1 MKGGNRMKAKGLM
14 VVFLA
19 VLVMLGAA
27 SSFAAPDVL
36 DEILAAGVIKVST
49 DPNYAPQSFI
59 ADNGQLD
66 GFDVNVAQE
75 VAKRLGVKIEF
86 VTPEWDMITSGKW
99 GKRWDLSVGS
109 MTPTA
114 ERKKV
119 LMFTKAYYYTPAQ
132 FAIHKKNS
140 DIKSLKDL
148 AGKIIGTCSECT
160 YDRWLNRDL
169 VLLDQ
174 EVTYADWKP
183 GKIVTYKTDAD
194 AIQDLAL
201 GDGVRLHAVLSA
213 KATLFEAIEAGCGG
227 GCPLKMI
234 GDPVFYD
241 SLSFAIDRSRAPSEK
256 YLAKLEE
263 ILAAMHADGTLTRLS
278 MKWYGVDLTKKAGE

>member
-1 MKGGNRMKAKGLM
+1 MKRNALTILLTVTL
-14 VVFLA
+14 VVF
-19 VLVMLGAA
+19 AA
-27 SSFAAPDVL
+27 GSSFGGGDVL
-36 DEILAAGVIKVST
+36 DEIMAAGVIKVST

-59 ADNGQLD
+59 ADNGELD

-119 LMFTKAYYYTPAQ
+119 LMFTQAYYYTPAQ
-132 FAIHKKNS
+132 FAVHAKNTG
-140 DIKSLKDL
+140 IKSLADL
-148 AGKIIGTCSECT
+148 EGKTIGTCSECT
-160 YDRWLNRDL
+160 YDRWLNKDL

-183 GKIVTYKTDAD
+183 GKIITYKTDAD

-201 GDGVRLHAVLSA
+201 GDGVRLDAVLSA
-213 KATLFEAIEAGCGG
+213 KATIHEAIQAGCGG
-227 GCPLKMI
+227 GCPMKMV

-241 SLSFAIDRSRAPSEK
+241 SLSFAIDRSRAQSEK

-263 ILAAMHADGTLTRLS
+263 ILAAMHADGALTKLS

>member
-1 MKGGNRMKAKGLM
+1 MKANGLI

-19 VLVMLGAA
+19 VSVILGAG
-27 SSFAAPDVL
+27 SSFGGSDVL

-59 ADNGQLD
+59 ADNQQLD

-75 VAKRLGVKIEF
+75 VAKRLGVKIKF
-86 VTPEWDMITSGKW
+86 ITPEWDMITSGKW

-132 FAIHKKNS
+132 FAIHTKNS

-160 YDRWLNRDL
+160 YDRWLNKDL
-169 VLLDQ
+169 VLIMDEGQ
-174 EVTYADWKP
+174 WVEEGPADEIFTNP
-183 GKIVTYKTDAD
+183 
-194 AIQDLAL
+194 
-201 GDGVRLHAVLSA
+201 R
-213 KATLFEAIEAGCGG
+213 E
-227 GCPLKMI
+227 
-234 GDPVFYD
+234 
-241 SLSFAIDRSRAPSEK
+241 DRSK
-256 YLAKLEE
+256 QFLAHVL
-263 ILAAMHADGTLTRLS
+263 
-278 MKWYGVDLTKKAGE
+278 

>member
-1 MKGGNRMKAKGLM
+1 MKKSVFFILFVAVAVVVGTTNSFGGGDA
-14 VVFLA
+14 
-19 VLVMLGAA
+19 
-27 SSFAAPDVL
+27 L

-59 ADNGQLD
+59 ADNGELD

-86 VTPEWDMITSGKW
+86 VTPEWDMITGGKW
-99 GKRWDLSVGS
+99 GKRWDLSIGS

-132 FAIHKKNS
+132 FAVHTKNTS
-140 DIKSLKDL
+140 IKSLKDL
-148 AGKIIGTCSECT
+148 EGKKIGTCSECT
-160 YDRWLNRDL
+160 YDRWLNKDL

-174 EVTYADWKP
+174 EVKFGDWKA

-194 AIQDLAL
+194 AIQDLVL
-201 GDGVRLHAVLSA
+201 GDGVRLHAILSA
-213 KATLFEAIEAGCGG
+213 KATLYEAIKSGCGG
-227 GCPLKMI
+227 GCPMKMI

-241 SLSFAIDRSRAPSEK
+241 ALSFAIDKSRTPSDK

-263 ILAAMHADGTLTRLS
+263 ILASMHADGALS
-278 MKWYGVDLTKKAGE
+278 KLSVKWYGVDITKKAGE

>member
-1 MKGGNRMKAKGLM
+1 MKRNVIFILL
-14 VVFLA
+14 LA
-19 VLVMLGAA
+19 VSVAFGATSGFGA
-27 SSFAAPDVL
+27 SDAL

-59 ADNGQLD
+59 ADNGKLD

-75 VAKRLGVKIEF
+75 VAKRLGVKVEL

-99 GKRWDLSVGS
+99 GKRWDLSIGS

-132 FAIHKKNS
+132 FAVNAKNS
-140 DIKSLKDL
+140 SIKTLNDL
-148 AGKIIGTCSECT
+148 EGKLIGTCSECT
-160 YDRWLNRDL
+160 YDRWLNKDL

-174 EVTYADWKP
+174 EVKYADWKP
-183 GKIVTYKTDAD
+183 GKIITYKTDAD

-213 KATLFEAIEAGCGG
+213 KATIYEAIKSGCGG

-241 SLSFAIDRSRAPSEK
+241 SLSFAIDKSRSPSEK

-263 ILAAMHADGTLTRLS
+263 VLAGMHADGTLSKLS
-278 MKWYGVDLTKKAGE
+278 VKWYGVDLTKKVGE

>member
-1 MKGGNRMKAKGLM
+1 MKRNGFFIL
-14 VVFLA
+14 FLTVA
-19 VLVMLGAA
+19 VLFGAA
-27 SSFAAPDVL
+27 NSFGAMDAL
-36 DEILAAGVIKVST
+36 DEIMAAGVIKVST

-75 VAKRLGVKIEF
+75 VAKRLGVKVKFI
-86 VTPEWDMITSGKW
+86 TPEWDMITSGKW
-99 GKRWDLSVGS
+99 SKRWDLSVGS
-109 MTPTA
+109 MTPTV

-119 LMFTKAYYYTPAQ
+119 LMFTRAYYYTPAQ
-132 FAIHKKNS
+132 FAIHAKS
-140 DIKSLKDL
+140 ASIKSLKDL
-148 AGKIIGTCSECT
+148 EGKLIGTCSECT
-160 YDRWLNRDL
+160 YDRWLNKDL

-174 EVTYADWKP
+174 EVKYADWKP

-213 KATLFEAIEAGCGG
+213 KATIFEAIKSGCGG

-241 SLSFAIDRSRAPSEK
+241 SLSFAIDKSRALSDK
-256 YLAKLEE
+256 FLAKLDK
-263 ILAAMHADGTLTRLS
+263 ILAAMHADGSLS
-278 MKWYGVDLTKKAGE
+278 KLSVKWYGVDLTKKASE

>member
-1 MKGGNRMKAKGLM
+1 MKTKGFI

-19 VLVMLGAA
+19 VSVIFAA
-27 SSFAAPDVL
+27 GSSFGASDAL

-59 ADNGQLD
+59 ADNGKLD

-132 FAIHKKNS
+132 FAVNAKNT
-140 DIKSLKDL
+140 DIKSLEDL
-148 AGKIIGTCSECT
+148 EGKIIGTCSECT
-160 YDRWLNRDL
+160 YDRWLNKDL

-174 EVTYADWKP
+174 EVKYADWKP

-213 KATLFEAIEAGCGG
+213 KATLFEAINSGCGG
-227 GCPLKMI
+227 GCPLKMV

-241 SLSFAIDRSRAPSEK
+241 ALSFAIDKSRSPSEK

-263 ILAAMHADGTLTRLS
+263 ILAGMHADGSLSKLS
-278 MKWYGVDLTKKAGE
+278 MKWYGVDLTKKTGE

>member
-1 MKGGNRMKAKGLM
+1 MKKNVFFILFVAVS
-14 VVFLA
+14 VVF
-19 VLVMLGAA
+19 GAT
-27 SSFAAPDVL
+27 SSFGGGDAL

-59 ADNGQLD
+59 ADNGKLD

-75 VAKRLGVKIEF
+75 VAKRLGVKIEL
-86 VTPEWDMITSGKW
+86 VTPEWDMITGGKW
-99 GKRWDLSVGS
+99 SKRWDLSIGS

-132 FAIHKKNS
+132 FAVNAKNTS
-140 DIKSLKDL
+140 IKSLKDL
-148 AGKIIGTCSECT
+148 EGKIVGACSECT
-160 YDRWLNRDL
+160 YDRWLNKDL

-174 EVTYADWKP
+174 KVVYADWSP

-201 GDGVRLHAVLSA
+201 GDGVRLDAILSA
-213 KATLFEAIEAGCGG
+213 KATLYEAIKSGCGG

-241 SLSFAIDRSRAPSEK
+241 ALSFAIDKSRSPSDK

-263 ILAAMHADGTLTRLS
+263 VLAAMHADGTLSKLS
-278 MKWYGVDLTKKAGE
+278 VKWYGVDLTKKAGE

>member
-1 MKGGNRMKAKGLM
+1 MKRNVFFIFFVTVSVMIAGG
-14 VVFLA
+14 
-19 VLVMLGAA
+19 
-27 SSFAAPDVL
+27 SSFGGTGAL

-59 ADNGQLD
+59 ADNGKLD
-66 GFDVNVAQE
+66 GFDVDVAKE

-86 VTPEWDMITSGKW
+86 ITPDWDMITGGKW
-99 GKRWDLSVGS
+99 SKRWDLSVGS

-132 FAIHKKNS
+132 FAVHAKNTS
-140 DIKSLKDL
+140 IKSLEDL
-148 AGKIIGTCSECT
+148 AGKVIGTCSECT
-160 YDRWLNRDL
+160 YDRWLNKDL

-174 EVTYADWKP
+174 EVKYADWKP

-201 GDGVRLHAVLSA
+201 GDGVRLDAVLSA
-213 KATLFEAIEAGCGG
+213 KATIHEAIKTGCGG
-227 GCPLKMI
+227 GCPFKMI

-241 SLSFAIDRSRAPSEK
+241 SLSFAIDKSRALSDK
-256 YLAKLEE
+256 YFAKLEE
-263 ILAAMHADGTLTRLS
+263 ILAGMHADGTLSKLS
-278 MKWYGVDLTKKAGE
+278 VKWYGVDITQKVGE

>member
-1 MKGGNRMKAKGLM
+1 MKRKAFW
-14 VVFLA
+14 VVILSVA
-19 VLVMLGAA
+19 LLSMSGMG
-27 SSFAAPDVL
+27 FAGQDTL

-59 ADNGQLD
+59 ADNGKLD

-86 VTPEWDMITSGKW
+86 ITPEWDMITSGKW
-99 GKRWDLSVGS
+99 GNRWDLSIGS

-114 ERKKV
+114 ERKKA

-132 FAIHKKNS
+132 FAVHAKNTS
-140 DIKSLKDL
+140 IKSLSDL
-148 AGKIIGTCSECT
+148 EGKIIAACSECT
-160 YDRWLNRDL
+160 YDRWLNKDL
-169 VLLDQ
+169 KLIDQ
-174 EVTYADWKP
+174 EVKYADWKP
-183 GKIVTYKTDAD
+183 GKIKTYPTDAD

-201 GDGVRLHAVLSA
+201 GDGVRLDAILSA
-213 KATLFEAIEAGCGG
+213 KATLHEAIKSGCGG

-241 SLSFAIDRSRAPSEK
+241 SLSFAIDKNRVPNDK

-263 ILAAMHADGTLTRLS
+263 ILAAMHADGALS
-278 MKWYGVDLTKKAGE
+278 KLSVKWYGIDLTKKAVK

>member
-1 MKGGNRMKAKGLM
+1 
-14 VVFLA
+14 
-19 VLVMLGAA
+19 
-27 SSFAAPDVL
+27 
-36 DEILAAGVIKVST
+36 VST

-59 ADNGQLD
+59 ADNGKLD

-75 VAKRLGVKIEF
+75 VAKRLGVKIEL
-86 VTPEWDMITSGKW
+86 VTPEWDMITGGKW
-99 GKRWDLSVGS
+99 SKRWDLSIGS

-114 ERKKV
+114 ERKKI

-132 FAIHKKNS
+132 FAINAKNTS
-140 DIKSLKDL
+140 IKSLKDL
-148 AGKIIGTCSECT
+148 EGKIVGTCSECT
-160 YDRWLNRDL
+160 YDRWLNKDL

-174 EVTYADWKP
+174 EVKYSDWKA

-201 GDGVRLHAVLSA
+201 GDGVRLHAILSA
-213 KATLFEAIEAGCGG
+213 KATLYEAIKSGCGG

-241 SLSFAIDRSRAPSEK
+241 ALSFAIDKSRASSDK

-263 ILAAMHADGTLTRLS
+263 VLAAMHADGTLSKLS
-278 MKWYGVDLTKKAGE
+278 VKWYGVDLTKKAGE

>member
-1 MKGGNRMKAKGLM
+1 MKRNALTILLTVAL
-14 VVFLA
+14 VVFTA
-19 VLVMLGAA
+19 G
-27 SSFAAPDVL
+27 SSFGGSDVL
-36 DEILAAGVIKVST
+36 DEIMAAGVIKVST

-59 ADNGQLD
+59 ADNGELD

-99 GKRWDLSVGS
+99 GKRWDLSIGS

-132 FAIHKKNS
+132 FAIHAKNTS
-140 DIKSLKDL
+140 IKSLADL
-148 AGKIIGTCSECT
+148 EGKVIGTCSECT
-160 YDRWLNRDL
+160 YDRWLNKDL
-169 VLLDQ
+169 QLLDQ

-183 GKIVTYKTDAD
+183 GKIITYKTDAD

-201 GDGVRLHAVLSA
+201 GDGVRLDALLSA
-213 KATLFEAIEAGCGG
+213 KATIHEAIQSGCGG
-227 GCPLKMI
+227 GCPMKMV

-241 SLSFAIDRSRAPSEK
+241 SLSFAIDKSRAQSEK

-263 ILAAMHADGTLTRLS
+263 VLAAMHADGSLTKLS

>member
-1 MKGGNRMKAKGLM
+1 MKRNVL
-14 VVFLA
+14 FILLLA
-19 VLVMLGAA
+19 VSVAFGAT
-27 SSFAAPDVL
+27 SSFGGGDVL

-59 ADNGQLD
+59 AENGKLD

-75 VAKRLGVKIEF
+75 VAKRLGVKIEL
-86 VTPEWDMITSGKW
+86 VTPDWDMITGGKW
-99 GKRWDLSVGS
+99 GKRWDLSIGS

-132 FAIHKKNS
+132 FAVNAKNS
-140 DIKSLKDL
+140 SIKSLADL
-148 AGKIIGTCSECT
+148 EGKVIGTCSECT
-160 YDRWLNRDL
+160 YDRWLNHDL
-169 VLLDQ
+169 KLLDQ
-174 EVTYADWKP
+174 EVKYADWKA

-201 GDGVRLHAVLSA
+201 GDGVRLDAILSA
-213 KATLFEAIEAGCGG
+213 KATLYEAIQSGCGG

-241 SLSFAIDRSRAPSEK
+241 ALSFAIDKSRAPSDK

-263 ILAAMHADGTLTRLS
+263 VLAAMHADGTLSKLS
-278 MKWYGVDLTKKAGE
+278 VKWYGVDLTKKAGE

>member
-1 MKGGNRMKAKGLM
+1 MKRNAFI
-14 VVFLA
+14 VFFLA
-19 VLVMLGAA
+19 VLVIFATGSSVMAA
-27 SSFAAPDVL
+27 DVL
-36 DEILAAGVIKVST
+36 DEIMAAGVIKVST

-59 ADNGQLD
+59 AENGKLD

-86 VTPEWDMITSGKW
+86 ITPEWDMITSGKW

-132 FAIHKKNS
+132 FAVNANNTS
-140 DIKSLKDL
+140 IKSLEDL
-148 AGKIIGTCSECT
+148 AGKVIGTCSECT
-160 YDRWLNRDL
+160 YDRWLNKDL

-174 EVTYADWKP
+174 KVKYADWKP
-183 GKIVTYKTDAD
+183 GKIVTYQTDAD

-201 GDGVRLHAVLSA
+201 GDGVRLDALLSA
-213 KATLFEAIEAGCGG
+213 KATIHEAIQSGCGG
-227 GCPLKMI
+227 GCPLKML

-241 SLSFAIDRSRAPSEK
+241 SLSFAIDKSRVPNDK

-263 ILAAMHADGTLTRLS
+263 ILAAMHADGTLSKLS
-278 MKWYGVDLTKKAGE
+278 LKWYGVDLTKKAGQ

>member
-1 MKGGNRMKAKGLM
+1 LCAG
-14 VVFLA
+14 
-19 VLVMLGAA
+19 
-27 SSFAAPDVL
+27 SSFGASDAL
-36 DEILAAGVIKVST
+36 DEILAEGVIKVST

-59 ADNGQLD
+59 ADNGKLD

-132 FAIHKKNS
+132 FAVNAKNT
-140 DIKSLKDL
+140 DIKSLEDL
-148 AGKIIGTCSECT
+148 EGKIIGTCSECT
-160 YDRWLNRDL
+160 YDRWLNKDL

-174 EVTYADWKP
+174 EVKYADWTP

-213 KATLFEAIEAGCGG
+213 KATLFEAINSGCGG

-241 SLSFAIDRSRAPSEK
+241 SLSFAIDKSRSPSEK

-263 ILAAMHADGTLTRLS
+263 ILAAMHADGALSKLS

>member
-1 MKGGNRMKAKGLM
+1 MKTKGFI
-14 VVFLA
+14 VAFLA
-19 VLVMLGAA
+19 VSVILCAG
-27 SSFAAPDVL
+27 SSFGASDAL
-36 DEILAAGVIKVST
+36 DEIMAAGVIKVST

-59 ADNGQLD
+59 ADNGKLD

-119 LMFTKAYYYTPAQ
+119 LMFTRAYYYTPAQ
-132 FAIHKKNS
+132 FAVNAKNT
-140 DIKSLKDL
+140 DIKSLEDL
-148 AGKIIGTCSECT
+148 EGKIIGTCSECT
-160 YDRWLNRDL
+160 YDRWLNKDL

-174 EVTYADWKP
+174 DVKYADWKP

-213 KATLFEAIEAGCGG
+213 KATLFEAINSGCGG

-241 SLSFAIDRSRAPSEK
+241 SLSFAIDKSRSPSEK

-263 ILAAMHADGTLTRLS
+263 ILAAMHADGALSKLS